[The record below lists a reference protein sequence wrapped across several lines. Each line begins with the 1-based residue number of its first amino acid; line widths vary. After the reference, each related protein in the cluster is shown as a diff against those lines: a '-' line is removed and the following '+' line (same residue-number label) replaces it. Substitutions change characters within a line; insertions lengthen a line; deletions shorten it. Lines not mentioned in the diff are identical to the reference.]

1 MPVFAFMG
9 SSLLRQDDSY
19 TFDVINKTLESI
31 VPTLVKVIKNRPNS
45 AKNENERILHLYNFP

>member
-31 VPTLVKVIKNRPNS
+31 VPTLVKVIENRPNS